1 MTHHLITLFIVPS
14 LLFQME
20 RVGIVSSYV
29 ALLAMVVFVVF
40 TLLDAYACYSHG
52 KFDGIIRIANVDL
65 TSSGEVDLTLDLTA
79 DAWLQS
85 RLHTMKI
92 DVAGCTVK
100 IDTPSGR
107 HLEMLQATNSLPLTI
122 KPKSLW
128 SAWDGSTF
136 EGHDAP
142 TYSVHGMIAFSHVN
156 FTSVGTMLMDAVVVP
171 PTDAPHTL
179 VVDCVID
186 GAIELFSVPAMSV
199 SLNKYVYTTR
209 KDFHLDPPT
218 ADGTNGAATTDHRS
232 LTIINDIASQLKSVL
247 SSIPAIGSSL
257 AMVSQTDYESLVS
270 DIASSPSI
278 LLDLLLYPF
287 SGIQS
292 AQGDLN
298 DKYNVAQLDLGYNL
312 HIPTK
317 YVPSFLMNVY
327 VPPLAVRVS
336 SGTPGSGWSWLVSA
350 HSFTLDLSKT
360 TSISANINC
369 GNKVGNCT
377 LMTPVFGFVSN
388 AFSNLQDTFVF
399 DMVGDDNVVY
409 RALGRHTNL
418 RYSAILDYQVPAPH
432 FLVNDFGVTSC
443 LNVTLADRWGV
454 KNACLMKQ
462 PGQPEVDVS
471 FDIPS
476 FDGTT
481 GSYFG
486 MSSAFTWKYAALSSK
501 PTAMPTTAPSSPP
514 SAIPTIRP
522 TAMPTTAFPS
532 VAPSVVPTQPTTA
545 PSTTP
550 TSSPTIAPTAKPT
563 PTPSRSPTATPT
575 VAHTEALFVIQV
587 RLSLCPF
594 IDFSFR

>member
-1 MTHHLITLFIVPS
+1 
-14 LLFQME
+14 ME
-20 RVGIVSSYV
+20 RMGIVSSYI
-29 ALLAMVVFVVF
+29 AFFAMVVFVVF
-40 TLLDAYACYSHG
+40 TLLDAYECYSHG
-52 KFDGIIRIANVDL
+52 KFDGKIRIADLDL
-65 TSSGEVDLTLDLTA
+65 TSSGEVDMTLDVTA

-85 RLHTMKI
+85 RLHTMKV

-142 TYSVHGMIAFSHVN
+142 TYSVNGMIALSHVN

-171 PTDAPHTL
+171 PADAPHTL
-179 VVDCVID
+179 VVECVIS

-218 ADGTNGAATTDHRS
+218 TNGTNGATASDHRS
-232 LTIINDIASQLKSVL
+232 LTIITDIASQLKSVL

-298 DKYNVAQLDLGYNL
+298 DKYNVAQLDFDYNL
-312 HIPTK
+312 HIPEK

-336 SGTPGSGWSWLVSA
+336 SGTPGSGWSWMVSA
-350 HSFTLDLSKT
+350 QSFTLDLSKT
-360 TSISANINC
+360 TSIDANINC
-369 GNKVGNCT
+369 GTKVGNCT

-388 AFSNLQDTFVF
+388 AFSNLEDTFEF
-399 DMVGDDNVVY
+399 DMVGGDNVVY
-409 RALGRHTNL
+409 RALGRHTNIS
-418 RYSAILDYQVPAPH
+418 YSASLDYQVPAQN

-476 FDGTT
+476 FDGTS

-486 MSSAFTWKYAALSSK
+486 MSSAFTWTYAALSNN
-501 PTAMPTTAPSSPP
+501 PTATPTSAKPSFT
-514 SAIPTIRP
+514 PTMI
-522 TAMPTTAFPS
+522 
-532 VAPSVVPTQPTTA
+532 PTQPTVA
-545 PSTTP
+545 PSLAPSATP
-550 TSSPTIAPTAKPT
+550 TFAPTAT
-563 PTPSRSPTATPT
+563 PTTSPSPAPTATPT
-575 VAHTEALFVIQV
+575 VAHTVALFVIQV
-587 RLSLCPF
+587 RLSSLLS
-594 IDFSFR
+594 IFSSVCFLTYIFCRSLFHRRSEV